1 MYNQNAMYVAGTS
14 FCKCIYVPAA
24 WGACS
29 LVEVS
34 TETWLHVNVYV
45 QEYYFYRTLA
55 PTYSISKSGGSTS
68 KSSSPRPFWTK
79 NWKEDRF
86 YLQKEQF
93 IVIITV
99 NSSGY
104 NVNA

>member
-1 MYNQNAMYVAGTS
+1 MYNQNAIYVAGTS
-14 FCKCIYVPAA
+14 LGKCIHLPA

-29 LVEVS
+29 LVKVS
-34 TETWLHVNVYV
+34 TETWLHVIVYV

-79 NWKEDRF
+79 NWKEDRL
-86 YLQKEQF
+86 YVQKEQS
-93 IVIITV
+93 IVII
-99 NSSGY
+99 
-104 NVNA
+104 A

>member
-1 MYNQNAMYVAGTS
+1 MYNQNAIHVAAGTS
-14 FCKCIYVPAA
+14 FIGKCIYVPAL
-24 WGACS
+24 GACC

-68 KSSSPRPFWTK
+68 KSSSPRLF
-79 NWKEDRF
+79 
-86 YLQKEQF
+86 
-93 IVIITV
+93 
-99 NSSGY
+99 
-104 NVNA
+104 